1 MAVTLNPLYSKYG
14 FKGPGFTVDS
24 EGNVQVKS
32 LSSEVLITDIAVTQ
46 DDTSTITS
54 YNITESTG
62 QFAVDGVSPN
72 PAITLIKGR
81 TYRFNID
88 LDTLSWN
95 IRDGSN
101 VDVSTGIKHVD
112 SEGVTTEGIG
122 ANNVQSGYVEWTVP
136 TSGTGFY
143 YSDTDND
150 PQKLFVLEE
159 PSVTGTGTFTSL
171 IVTGTSEFRDD
182 VTINADVDLNEIL
195 TVNNTTQSTSHS
207 TGAVIIKGGVGIE
220 KDVNILGDLTAKS
233 FKSSDVG
240 VPTLS
245 SNTNLQFE
253 ADNAVVFKVEGV
265 ERGRITS
272 LGSDLRI
279 INTTIND
286 TVIGNSGPAEGT
298 FTNANIKNTP
308 TNADHA
314 TTKQYVDSAD
324 IVYSIAFGA

>member
-46 DDTSTITS
+46 DDTSTIKS
-54 YNITESTG
+54 YDITESAG

-72 PAITLIKGR
+72 PAITVVKGR

-88 LDTLSWN
+88 LTALSWN
-95 IRDGSN
+95 IRDSLN
-101 VDVSTGIKHVD
+101 VDVNTGISHTVD
-112 SEGVTTEGIG
+112 GVTTTGTG
-122 ANNVQSGYVEWTVP
+122 ANNVQDGYVEWTVP
-136 TSGTGFY
+136 ASGTGFY
-143 YSDTDND
+143 YSDIDGD
-150 PQKLFVLEE
+150 PFKLFVLEE

-171 IVTGTSEFRDD
+171 IVTGTSELRGE
-182 VTINADVDLNEIL
+182 VTINDDVNLNEL
-195 TVNNTTQSTSHS
+195 LKVHNTTNSTSSS
-207 TGAVIIKGGVGIE
+207 TGAVVIKGGVGIE
-220 KDVNILGDLTAKS
+220 KDVHIAGDLIAKS
-233 FKSSDVG
+233 FKSNDVG

-245 SNTNLQFE
+245 N
-253 ADNAVVFKVEGV
+253 NAVVFKVEGV

-314 TTKQYVDSAD
+314 ATKQYVDSAD
-324 IVYSIAFGA
+324 IVFSIAFGA

>member
-46 DDTSTITS
+46 DDTSTVTS
-54 YNITESTG
+54 YDITESAG

-72 PAITLIKGR
+72 PAITVVKGR

-88 LDTLSWN
+88 LTALSWN
-95 IRDGSN
+95 IRDSLN
-101 VDVSTGIKHVD
+101 VDVSTGISHTVD
-112 SEGVTTEGIG
+112 GITTTGTG
-122 ANNVQSGYVEWTVP
+122 ANNVQDGYVEWTVP

-143 YSDTDND
+143 YADIDGD
-150 PQKLFVLEE
+150 PFKLFVLEE
-159 PSVTGTGTFTSL
+159 PEVTGTGTFTSL
-171 IVTGTSEFRDD
+171 IVTGTSELRGE
-182 VTINADVDLNEIL
+182 VTINDDVNLNEL
-195 TVNNTTQSTSHS
+195 LKVHNTTNSTSSS
-207 TGAVIIKGGVGIE
+207 TGAVVIKGGVGIE
-220 KDVNILGDLTAKS
+220 KDVHIAGDLIAKS
-233 FKSSDVG
+233 FKSNDVG

-314 TTKQYVDSAD
+314 ATKQYVDSAD
-324 IVYSIAFGA
+324 IVFSIAFGA